1 MRFPGR
7 LGRLLRA
14 CAAAAVCLAPA
25 GCVFYTRLSAYAPS
39 PTAADI
45 AGGLSDGALRVH
57 AITSSRAVTSV
68 IRDAFR
74 GPRFVYSEE
83 VVEDNSAQR
92 DPGRDLCALLERS
105 GAELLLVASDELAFA
120 GGAPERDCLRR
131 ETVPSGKPFPEADPL
146 VSVCVEHEDSSKY
159 EARRARYGEL
169 TSVVQ
174 LVTPARCERPPALG
188 ASASALSGTPER
200 IREQLADLLPRAA
213 VVEARGERAWAQ
225 AIPGSAPS
233 VGGEARVPAREGD
246 AAKTGVVTE
255 VTGDRAEVRSLWP
268 DRPFAPKDG
277 VVFGGP
283 LWGVAFVPEAR
294 VSVGNAVSAGVALEA
309 YRAHHG
315 PLLGLGVH
323 GVVGTSGPAGVGGF
337 GGHLYA
343 GYVLWPVPTRLGLYM
358 RGHGGVGSVRAGGD
372 AETFGFVGLAA
383 GVKWRVPSIVVID
396 ASGGY
401 DLGPSATVSTGE
413 PARTIAFAWRGPAMR
428 LTLALD
434 L

>member
-1 MRFPGR
+1 MPPAGP

-14 CAAAAVCLAPA
+14 CAAAAVGLAPA
-25 GCVFYTRLSAYAPS
+25 GCVFYTRLSTYAPS

-45 AGGLSDGALRVH
+45 GGGLSDGELRVH

-74 GPRFVYSEE
+74 GPRFAYSEE
-83 VVEDNSAQR
+83 AVEDNSAHR
-92 DPGRDLCALLERS
+92 EPGRDLCALLERS
-105 GAELLLVASDELAFA
+105 GAELLLVASDELTFD
-120 GGAPERDCLRR
+120 GEPPEQECLRR
-131 ETVPSGKPFPEADPL
+131 ETVPSGKPFPEEDPL
-146 VSVCVEHEDSSKY
+146 VSVCVEREDSSKY

-169 TSVVQ
+169 TSVVE
-174 LVTPARCERPPALG
+174 LVTPARCAKPPALG
-188 ASASALSGTPER
+188 ATAAALSGTPER
-200 IREQLADLLPRAA
+200 IREQLAELLPRAA
-213 VVEARGERAWAQ
+213 VVEARGESAWAQ
-225 AIPGSAPS
+225 ALPGSAPS
-233 VGGEARVPAREGD
+233 AGAEARVLAREGA

-268 DRPFAPKDG
+268 DRPFQPNDG

-283 LWGVAFVPEAR
+283 LWALALVPEAR
-294 VSVGNAVSAGVALEA
+294 VSVGNAVSAGLAFEA
-309 YRAHHG
+309 YRVHHG

-337 GGHLYA
+337 GGHLFA
-343 GYVLWPVPTRLGLYM
+343 GYVLWPIPTRLGLYL
-358 RGHGGVGSVRAGGD
+358 RGHGGLGSVRAGGG

-383 GVKWRVPSIVVID
+383 GAKWRAPSILVVD

-401 DLGPSATVSTGE
+401 DLGPSAAVSTGD
-413 PARTIAFAWRGPAMR
+413 PARTAAFAWRGPAMR

>member
-1 MRFPGR
+1 
-7 LGRLLRA
+7 
-14 CAAAAVCLAPA
+14 
-25 GCVFYTRLSAYAPS
+25 
-39 PTAADI
+39 
-45 AGGLSDGALRVH
+45 
-57 AITSSRAVTSV
+57 
-68 IRDAFR
+68 
-74 GPRFVYSEE
+74 
-83 VVEDNSAQR
+83 
-92 DPGRDLCALLERS
+92 
-105 GAELLLVASDELAFA
+105 
-120 GGAPERDCLRR
+120 
-131 ETVPSGKPFPEADPL
+131 
-146 VSVCVEHEDSSKY
+146 
-159 EARRARYGEL
+159 
-169 TSVVQ
+169 
-174 LVTPARCERPPALG
+174 
-188 ASASALSGTPER
+188 
-200 IREQLADLLPRAA
+200 
-213 VVEARGERAWAQ
+213 

-233 VGGEARVPAREGD
+233 VGAEARVPAREGD
-246 AAKTGVVTE
+246 AAKTGVVTK

-268 DRPFAPKDG
+268 DRPFAPEDG

-323 GVVGTSGPAGVGGF
+323 GVVGTSGRAGVGGY

-413 PARTIAFAWRGPAMR
+413 PARTTAFAWRGPAMR